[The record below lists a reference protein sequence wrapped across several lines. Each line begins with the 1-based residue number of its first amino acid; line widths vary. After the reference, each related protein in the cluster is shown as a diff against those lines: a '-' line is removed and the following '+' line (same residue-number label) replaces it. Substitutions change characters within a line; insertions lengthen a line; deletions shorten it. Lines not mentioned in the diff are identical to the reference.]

1 MKGQL
6 DLKFT
11 FEKEAVHPGDAI
23 FFIAH
28 FTNKTDSPLTLRVPQ
43 QSDVLDIWAPKIAL
57 VYSIIPLDKSISL
70 ETPLSI
76 LNSTPY
82 MFGDSLLPSEFEM
95 LDSNST
101 KDVKLELP
109 NVVYLRQGDKWI
121 ESELPPGQYWI
132 NLTYDNLYVGYQI
145 MKPDQIYYRD
155 ISAWV
160 GQIDAEPI
168 LLTIIE

>member
-1 MKGQL
+1 
-6 DLKFT
+6 
-11 FEKEAVHPGDAI
+11 
-23 FFIAH
+23 
-28 FTNKTDSPLTLRVPQ
+28 
-43 QSDVLDIWAPKIAL
+43 
-57 VYSIIPLDKSISL
+57 
-70 ETPLSI
+70 
-76 LNSTPY
+76 